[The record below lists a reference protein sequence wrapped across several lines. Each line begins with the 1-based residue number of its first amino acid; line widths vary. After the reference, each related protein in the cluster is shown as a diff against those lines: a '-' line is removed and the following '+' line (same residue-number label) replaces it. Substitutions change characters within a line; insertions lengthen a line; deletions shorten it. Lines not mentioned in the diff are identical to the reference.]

1 MSFWLRWKTFQL
13 YIQCCSATCWLNL
26 VFEIW
31 KDFSGHKILVFFPFC
46 LNSPRSIF
54 CCSWFQHEC
63 KFFKDLFWKIKQNKA
78 LCIIGFTFKNIF
90 PVYGESDRSVPLCQI
105 LSDTFFINWKKKKPQ
120 YSRCFTSI
128 FIYINIRIAGGLDSQ
143 NNTKTKHGDED
154 VEAKQEDVTSSQG
167 PFHQPPAWVHPL
179 WDLGRRGTPPRAC
192 LNQTS

>member
-1 MSFWLRWKTFQL
+1 MNVNSLRTYFEKLNKIRLCALLGLLLKTFSHFMVKVTSL
-13 YIQCCSATCWLNL
+13 YPSVKPFQVL
-26 VFEIW
+26 
-31 KDFSGHKILVFFPFC
+31 FSSTG
-46 LNSPRSIF
+46 R
-54 CCSWFQHEC
+54 
-63 KFFKDLFWKIKQNKA
+63 
-78 LCIIGFTFKNIF
+78 
-90 PVYGESDRSVPLCQI
+90 
-105 LSDTFFINWKKKKPQ
+105 KKKPQ